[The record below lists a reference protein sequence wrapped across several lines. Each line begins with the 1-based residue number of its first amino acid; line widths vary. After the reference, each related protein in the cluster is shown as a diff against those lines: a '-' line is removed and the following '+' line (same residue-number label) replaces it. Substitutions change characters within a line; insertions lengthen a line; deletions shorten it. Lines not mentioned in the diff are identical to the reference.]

1 MLTLNKKRV
10 MPTSIPFRLERAL
23 SKLYAAFID
32 GSLHPGCCTACA
44 VGTICD
50 NKDMWKHMTD
60 AHGSLVLNYVG
71 KVNETFGKRFY
82 GYLPSELLQI
92 EGVFLRACGYELPLN
107 RSSIKPENPQSD
119 AVMFNGMRAVIHYL
133 CDLDGVQD
141 VMDIQEQF
149 LYARVDKNSLS
160 VV

>member
-1 MLTLNKKRV
+1 MT
-10 MPTSIPFRLERAL
+10 TIFPFRLEQAL
-23 SKLYAAFID
+23 SKLYAAFSD

-60 AHGSLVLNYVG
+60 AHGSLMLNYVG
-71 KVNETFGKRFY
+71 KVNEAFGKRFY

-92 EGVFLRACGYELPLN
+92 EAVFLRACGYELPIS
-107 RSSIKPENPQSD
+107 RRSIKPTNPQGD
-119 AVMFNGMRAVIHYL
+119 EVMFNGMRAVIHYL
-133 CDLDGVQD
+133 CELDEVQD

-149 LYARVDKNSLS
+149 LSATAEKRTLNNI
-160 VV
+160 